1 MTFTKAKC
9 LRKDEEV
16 LIIEKSG
23 KNPIY
28 RPEHVAEITVED
40 KDVFIR
46 CADGRLYHHTA
57 IKPSQ
62 ITM

>member
-1 MTFTKAKC
+1 MTFSQAKQLC
-9 LRKDEEV
+9 EGDEV

-28 RPEHVAEITVED
+28 RTEHVAEITVED

-57 IKPSQ
+57 LKHN
-62 ITM
+62 

>member
-1 MTFTKAKC
+1 MRFLEAKK

-16 LIIEKSG
+16 LIIEKGG

-28 RPEHVAEITVED
+28 RSERIVEIEIED

-46 CADGRLYHHTA
+46 CTDGSLYHHTA
-57 IKPSQ
+57 ICKKH
-62 ITM
+62 